1 MLFAAHASSSRFPVE
16 CGTFEPKG
24 WGASVV
30 PLYCSGLTQQA
41 CSVNH
46 LSGAGGAQ
54 RVRGVASGAPAQRA
68 QISLSFGLG
77 NEVHAGRSTEACS
90 IHGVQQTAAGT
101 AMCEHSSRQS
111 FAQVGPRS
119 DQACIGF
126 WRSGPAQR
134 RGNFTAAGWLHRTWD
149 RCFFLSKADP
159 ACLPSRSVVKVGRS
173 RVRQGVVEA
182 LPVAGLAARHVQLH
196 RVDKSRAQCRVYAQL
211 IFLHL
216 TQRLFSVS

>member
-1 MLFAAHASSSRFPVE
+1 MRYVRAQGLGCQRGSAVLFGIDSASLFCQSFIRSWR
-16 CGTFEPKG
+16 
-24 WGASVV
+24 GA
-30 PLYCSGLTQQA
+30 A
-41 CSVNH
+41 CSRCGKRCPG
-46 LSGAGGAQ
+46 SAG
-54 RVRGVASGAPAQRA
+54 SDF
-68 QISLSFGLG
+68 SLFWLG

-134 RGNFTAAGWLHRTWD
+134 RGNFAAAGWLHRTWD